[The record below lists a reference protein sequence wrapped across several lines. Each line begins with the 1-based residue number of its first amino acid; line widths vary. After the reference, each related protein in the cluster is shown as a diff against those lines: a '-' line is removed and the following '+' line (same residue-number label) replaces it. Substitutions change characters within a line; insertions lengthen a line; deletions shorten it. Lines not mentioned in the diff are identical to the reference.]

1 MTYLQDLASNNFQAN
16 LVKLSKEKM
25 IQTEAKNKNFKPLP
39 ESQFSRIKARE
50 NKLNF
55 RTKNKI

>member
-1 MTYLQDLASNNFQAN
+1 
-16 LVKLSKEKM
+16 M